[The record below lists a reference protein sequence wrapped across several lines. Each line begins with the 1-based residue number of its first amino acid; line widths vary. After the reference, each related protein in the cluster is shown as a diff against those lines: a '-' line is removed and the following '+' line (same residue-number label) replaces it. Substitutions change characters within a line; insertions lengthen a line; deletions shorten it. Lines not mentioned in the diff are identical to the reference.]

1 MANDTIIT
9 RFQDRASRHSD
20 DAVWHKFANGSWQ
33 ATTWSQARSWV
44 EEIAAGLMALGV
56 ESGDR
61 IGLVGANDP
70 AWLATDY
77 GIQHSGAVGVPL
89 YNTLSTDQTSY
100 VLGHAGTRALF
111 VDNQEQLDKALAS
124 NIPNVSKIIAHHLGD
139 ADRGRVLGTDR
150 LREMG
155 RQWAA
160 DNIGALTERMNSVTG
175 DDIFSIIYTSG
186 TTGPPKGTVLTQ
198 ANIVWTL
205 DSALERLGLTNPV
218 EHVISYLPLSHIFER
233 LTTSGAGLSSANNRF
248 EYYFVPELPMLPDAL
263 KHARPTFFVG
273 VPRVWEKF
281 EARIKAEVAETPKV
295 RQRLFNWATT
305 AGIDAIRIRDEGGRS
320 GPGTSLGAKVAA
332 KVVGK
337 KVFGEL
343 GLDRC
348 HYAVSGAA
356 PLAPDVQRFFQGIG
370 LPLHQ
375 GWGMTETTAACTV
388 QGPSDLHVGSVGQPL
403 GGVEL
408 KLEDDG
414 EIKVRGPNIFQG
426 YYDQPEQTEEALGK
440 DGWLSTGD
448 IGELTADG
456 SVRIVDRKK
465 DIIITAGGK
474 NIAPQEIEA
483 RLKADGLIGEA
494 IVIGDQKPF
503 LVSLISLDP
512 DEVRAFLHHHGVEPK
527 TDAELY
533 KHSMVLDHTEKVVE
547 GVNAQ
552 FSRAESVRKWS
563 IIDGG
568 FPGEALTPT
577 LKLKRSVVNSLFSDE
592 IEALYT

>member
-1 MANDTIIT
+1 MTNDTIIT
-9 RFQDRASRHSD
+9 RFQDRATLHEN
-20 DAVWHKFANGSWQ
+20 DALWHKFADGAWQ
-33 ATTWSQARSWV
+33 TTTWSQARSWV
-44 EEIAAGLMALGV
+44 EEIAAGLLALGI
-56 ESGDR
+56 ETGDR
-61 IGLVGANDP
+61 VGLVGVNDP
-70 AWLATDY
+70 SWVATDY
-77 GIQHSGAVGVPL
+77 GIQHCGAVGVPL
-89 YNTLSTDQTSY
+89 YNTLSTEQTGY
-100 VLGHAGTRALF
+100 VLGHASARALF
-111 VDNQEQLDKALAS
+111 VDNQDQLDKALAS

-139 ADRGRVLGTDR
+139 VDRGRVLGTDR

-160 DNIGALTERMNSVTG
+160 DNIGALSDRMNSVSA

-198 ANIVWTL
+198 ANIIWTL
-205 DSALERLGLTNPV
+205 DSALERLGLKNPV
-218 EHVISYLPLSHIFER
+218 EHVVSYLPLSHIFER
-233 LTTSGAGLSSANNRF
+233 LTTSAAGLSAANNRF

-281 EARIKAEVAETPKV
+281 EARIKAEVAETPKA
-295 RQRLFNWATT
+295 RQRLFEWATN
-305 AGIDAIRIRDEGGRS
+305 AGVESIRARDEGGRA
-320 GPGTSLGAKVAA
+320 GIGTSLGARVAA
-332 KVVGK
+332 KLVGK

-356 PLAPDVQRFFQGIG
+356 PLAPDVQRFFQGMG

-388 QGPSDLHVGSVGQPL
+388 QAPEDLHVGSVGQPL

-414 EIKVRGPNIFQG
+414 EIRVQGPNIFRG
-426 YYDQPEQTEEALGK
+426 YYDEPDKTQEALSK
-440 DGWLSTGD
+440 DGWLATGD
-448 IGELTADG
+448 IGVLTPSGA
-456 SVRIVDRKK
+456 VRIVDRKK

-474 NIAPQEIEA
+474 NIAPQEIES
-483 RLKADGLIGEA
+483 RLKADGLIAEA

-503 LVSLISLDP
+503 LVSLVSLDA
-512 DEVRAFLHHHGVEPK
+512 DEVRAFLHHEGVEPES
-527 TDAELY
+527 DAELY
-533 KHSMVLDHTEKVVE
+533 KHPKVLDHIDKVVE
-547 GVNAQ
+547 AVNAQ
-552 FSRAESVRKWS
+552 FSRAESLRKWT

-568 FPGEALTPT
+568 FPAEALTPT
-577 LKLKRSVVNSLFSDE
+577 LKLKRNVVNGLFSDE
-592 IEALYT
+592 IEALYN